1 VPWSNNQYLD
11 DLLPNSE
18 THPLDAGHFAWEQA
32 AEEYGRLIVDW
43 VSGCRCPLVSGRAER
58 RSDSTGYIDAGIHVG
73 RFLWRAYRDPV
84 GRAVE
89 VVQFVMAGDK

>member
-1 VPWSNNQYLD
+1 
-11 DLLPNSE
+11 
-18 THPLDAGHFAWEQA
+18 
-32 AEEYGRLIVDW
+32 
-43 VSGCRCPLVSGRAER
+43 LVSGRAER